1 MDITLRPGSIIEGN
15 LIAPP
20 SKSDA
25 HRALICAALRG
36 DGAQVSGMGD
46 SIDVLTTMEALE
58 AMGVISRRNRDSF
71 CCTGWAD
78 PTGEA
83 VINCRESGSTLRFLL
98 PVCAALGRTCTFTG
112 EGRLPLRPISVILDE
127 MANHGVSSS
136 SSQMPLRLS
145 GRLKPGQYT
154 IPGNIS
160 SQFISGLLMALPY
173 AGGISSIHIPGKL
186 ESAAYV
192 DMTTDTLT
200 HYGIRWD
207 SRTTEAGTTYTMAS
221 AQAEANPPRPYVVE
235 GDWSGAAFLLA
246 SGALGGH
253 VQVGGLDPE
262 SRQGDKAIAHIL
274 EQMGAT
280 VAWTRSRHVAV
291 TAPDATAGSGA
302 LRPADVDVSPVP
314 DLFPVLAVL
323 AAGAE
328 GTSVLRNVA
337 RLRIKESDRVETV
350 CNMIEALGGS
360 IRVEGDTV
368 YVDGTGRLTG
378 GVVDS
383 CGDHRIAMSAAVAS
397 LICRDQVTILGAQCC
412 SKSYP
417 GFFED
422 FAKIGGSQV

>member
-1 MDITLRPGSIIEGN
+1 MDITLRAGSIIGGK
-15 LIAPP
+15 LTAPP

-46 SIDVLTTMEALE
+46 SIDVLTTIEALN
-58 AMGVISRRNRDSF
+58 AMGAISQWNQNALYY
-71 CCTGWAD
+71 TGWTD
-78 PTGEA
+78 PERETR
-83 VINCRESGSTLRFLL
+83 VNCRESGSTLRFLL
-98 PVCAALGRTCTFTG
+98 PVCGALGRTCTFAG
-112 EGRLPLRPISVILDE
+112 EGRLPLRPVSVILDE
-127 MANHGVSSS
+127 MAEHGVSASCP
-136 SSQMPLRLS
+136 QLPLELS
-145 GRLKPGQYT
+145 GRLEPGQYT

-173 AGGISSIHIPGKL
+173 AGGGSSIHIPGKL

-192 DMTTDTLT
+192 DMTIDTLR
-200 HYGIRWD
+200 HYGIHWD
-207 SRTTEAGTTYTMAS
+207 SHTTEAGTTYSMVP
-221 AQAEANPPRPYVVE
+221 AESNVETPRPYVVE

-246 SGALGGH
+246 SGALGGS
-253 VQVGGLDPE
+253 VQVGGLDRE

-280 VAWTRSRHVAV
+280 VAWPQPRQVTV
-291 TAPDATAGSGA
+291 TAPDATTGA
-302 LRPADVDVSPVP
+302 RALSPVEVDVSAVP

-328 GTSVLRNVA
+328 GTSVFRNVA
-337 RLRIKESDRVETV
+337 RLRIKESDRVQTV
-350 CNMIEALGGS
+350 CDMIEALGGS

-368 YVDGTGRLTG
+368 YVDGTGYLTG
-378 GVVDS
+378 GIVDS

-397 LICRDQVTILGAQCC
+397 LICNDAVTILGAQCC
-412 SKSYP
+412 AKSYP

-422 FAKIGGSQV
+422 FAKIGGNRV